1 MKINKELVKQV
12 ARGTLGKSE
21 ESFQKGT
28 PEESTIGIFYRKIAK
43 QLLDTL

>member
-28 PEESTIGIFYRKIAK
+28 PEDIMIGIFYRKIAK